1 MKELDPDINTSETE
15 ELVKIA
21 NKCGLHKIA
30 KNLLREEEDEEEE
43 ETLSPFEECGTRL
56 PSQHSRSAVW
66 GTLRGMGV
74 SWD

>member
-1 MKELDPDINTSETE
+1 MKELDPDIQTSETE

-21 NKCGLHKIA
+21 NNFGLHKIA

-43 ETLSPFEECGTRL
+43 TLPEFEECGTRL

-74 SWD
+74 SWE